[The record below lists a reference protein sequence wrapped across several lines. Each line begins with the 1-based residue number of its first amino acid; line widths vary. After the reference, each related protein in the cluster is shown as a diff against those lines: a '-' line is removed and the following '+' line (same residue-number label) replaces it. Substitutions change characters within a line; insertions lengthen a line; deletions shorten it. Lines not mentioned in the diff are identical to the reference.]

1 MLVAN
6 HWIEPGVLNG
16 RVGEGT
22 EGAEGICS
30 PMEGATVSTS
40 QTPGAP
46 RDWTTNQR
54 VHMEGSMAPVTY
66 VAEDGLV
73 WHQWEGRPLLLW
85 RLNAPAQG
93 NARVV
98 MWEWVDG

>member
-1 MLVAN
+1 MEELGERLKGLEEVCN
-6 HWIEPGVLNG
+6 LIG
-16 RVGEGT
+16 RT
-22 EGAEGICS
+22 II
-30 PMEGATVSTS
+30 STNQNS
-40 QTPGAP
+40 
-46 RDWTTNQR
+46 RDETTNQR

>member
-1 MLVAN
+1 MEELGERLKGLEEVCN
-6 HWIEPGVLNG
+6 LIG
-16 RVGEGT
+16 RT
-22 EGAEGICS
+22 II
-30 PMEGATVSTS
+30 STNQNS
-40 QTPGAP
+40 
-46 RDWTTNQR
+46 RDETTNQR

-98 MWEWVDG
+98 RWEWVDG